1 MELAH
6 LLTPETTRAHAR
18 VSSKKTCL
26 ELVAKIASDSLGVSD
41 SELFKALFERE
52 RLGSTGLG
60 NGIAIPHCRISNC
73 QNIIGVLLTVETPID
88 FDAPDNL
95 PVDVVCALIAPRE
108 ATSAHLQ
115 ALAAI
120 AERFNDE
127 KFVDQLRQ
135 TSSTTQLYEFV
146 NGSLS

>member
-6 LLTPETTRAHAR
+6 LLTPETTRAYAR

-26 ELVAKIASDSLGVSD
+26 ELVAKIASESIGISD
-41 SELFKALFERE
+41 TELFKALFERE

-60 NGIAIPHCRISNC
+60 NGIAIPHCRISDC

-88 FDAPDNL
+88 FDAPDAQA
-95 PVDVVCALIAPRE
+95 VDVVCALIAPQE
-108 ATSAHLQ
+108 ATSDHLQ

-120 AERFNDE
+120 AERFNDGE
-127 KFVDQLRQ
+127 FVDQLRKAA
-135 TSSTTQLYEFV
+135 SSTELYQLI
-146 NGSLS
+146 NR